1 MAGVPTR
8 PCHAVSACRRLQG
21 AYVRHLWCQ
30 MTLAR
35 RPGRTRGHMVR
46 PRSGTY
52 PWPTKHGLTPPLTPT
67 TPSTGRF
74 FGHND
79 VALWEQLMWRSP
91 VRPPALGWPPA
102 LGGRAVHTPVV
113 PGGCALTESLHTRY
127 DKVTHRRYAGK
138 RGRLAAR
145 STGGGIP
152 PWQSP
157 VLRAFARSHRV
168 FLRGA
173 GSATRASGVVPP
185 VALTPVAPLA
195 RRHAHMT
202 VCARHP
208 ALSPPRRR
216 APR

>member
-145 STGGGIP
+145 STGGVSRHGSRP
-152 PWQSP
+152 SCA
-157 VLRAFARSHRV
+157 LSH
-168 FLRGA
+168 
-173 GSATRASGVVPP
+173 
-185 VALTPVAPLA
+185 ALIVSFSVAPALP
-195 RRHAHMT
+195 HAP
-202 VCARHP
+202 VGS
-208 ALSPPRRR
+208 SPRSPSRPWRPWR
-216 APR
+216 VDMRT